1 MDEAPAV
8 PSWPNEIRVRRYA
21 PEDLA
26 PTVRMVQAAFRD
38 HWGHV
43 DVPFE
48 EELKQWQHWT
58 TAYKDFDPSL
68 WFLAVDGS
76 TDEIV
81 GVVLG
86 WPTTPEDPEMGWIEI
101 VGVLREWRRQGL
113 ALALLQHAFG
123 EFHQRSYRK
132 VGLGVDAASL
142 TGATHLYERA
152 GMKAL
157 RRRFNYEKELRPGKD
172 LSRRELE
179 TD

>member
-1 MDEAPAV
+1 
-8 PSWPNEIRVRRYA
+8 
-21 PEDLA
+21 
-26 PTVRMVQAAFRD
+26 MVQAAFRD

-101 VGVLREWRRQGL
+101 VGVLREWRCFSIWRG
-113 ALALLQHAFG
+113 APVGSDFPG
-123 EFHQRSYRK
+123 RSRIM
-132 VGLGVDAASL
+132 
-142 TGATHLYERA
+142 T
-152 GMKAL
+152 
-157 RRRFNYEKELRPGKD
+157 
-172 LSRRELE
+172 
-179 TD
+179 